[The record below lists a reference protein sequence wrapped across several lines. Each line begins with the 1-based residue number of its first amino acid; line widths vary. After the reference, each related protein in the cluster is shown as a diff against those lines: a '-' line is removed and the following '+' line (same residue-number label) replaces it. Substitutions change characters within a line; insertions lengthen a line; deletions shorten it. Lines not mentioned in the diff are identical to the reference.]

1 MLTLEVDWLQVTTT
15 HGKICMIQAVTC
27 VSFPLKKWLHDRMAA
42 TSLSLPAVVTSPT
55 EAARTKVSQWIDSLY
70 GFEKNGFP
78 AGGYVMKPYTLA
90 ILGVGIVA
98 GISLATWAGAVNQ
111 GDKEALNAFKQMEEA
126 RGRHNKSL
134 RNESANYRLSDFSI
148 QGAELPDVEEILSYE
163 GSTMTDLL
171 LPSDEKLSF
180 ILDGNQVKGFTLA
193 TDTRPIMAGE
203 SGSELFELHEKIKAE
218 LGEDVNLTYVF
229 YAGGFIFVAVDPK
242 GQESVWLDRRAAT
255 ILNVSPSTP
264 YAPEEILEH
273 IQKGAKAAVT
283 SKSKSKP
290 EEL

>member
-1 MLTLEVDWLQVTTT
+1 
-15 HGKICMIQAVTC
+15 
-27 VSFPLKKWLHDRMAA
+27 
-42 TSLSLPAVVTSPT
+42 
-55 EAARTKVSQWIDSLY
+55 
-70 GFEKNGFP
+70 
-78 AGGYVMKPYTLA
+78 MKPYTLA
-90 ILGVGIVA
+90 KLGVGIVA